1 MNMSQAKQPLPV
13 RQRRKEARPQEL
25 LDAAL
30 ALFVE
35 KGFAATRSEEVA
47 VRAGVSKGTLYL
59 YYPSKEELFK
69 AVIRESLGSKIAEG
83 REELDKHQGPM
94 TDLLVW
100 MMREWWARLG
110 LTAAG
115 GIMKIMLAEAR
126 NFPEIAAF
134 YVEEVIEPS
143 CAMLAE
149 VIRRGVASGE
159 FRPVDPDA
167 AVHVLIGPILH
178 LVLHQHSMGACGL
191 ELGPKKDPEA
201 VIALH
206 LELLFKGLLNRPPNE
221 GNLLVGA

>member
-1 MNMSQAKQPLPV
+1 MSSPSKEPIAL

-47 VRAGVSKGTLYL
+47 ARAGVSKGTLYL

-83 REELDKHQGPM
+83 REGLDKHQGPM
-94 TDLLVW
+94 ADLLVW
-100 MMREWWARLG
+100 LMREWWMRLG
-110 LTAAG
+110 LTPAG

-126 NFPEIAAF
+126 NFPDIAAF
-134 YVEEVIEPS
+134 YVDEVIDPS
-143 CAMLAE
+143 CNMLAE
-149 VIRRGVASGE
+149 VVRRGVASGE
-159 FRPVDPDA
+159 FRPVDPDT

-178 LVLHQHSMGACGL
+178 MVLHQYSIGACGL
-191 ELGPKKDPEA
+191 DLGPKKQPEA
-201 VIALH
+201 VIELH
-206 LELLFKGLLNRPPNE
+206 MELLFKGLLNRPRDDGMPR
-221 GNLLVGA
+221 VDA

>member
-1 MNMSQAKQPLPV
+1 MPSPSHASPSQ

-47 VRAGVSKGTLYL
+47 ARAGVSKGTLYL

-94 TDLLVW
+94 AELLVW
-100 MMREWWARLG
+100 LMQEWWMRLG
-110 LTAAG
+110 QTPAG

-134 YVEEVIEPS
+134 YVDEVIDPS
-143 CAMLAE
+143 CNMLAE

-167 AVHVLIGPILH
+167 AVHVLIGPVLH
-178 LVLHQHSMGACGL
+178 LVLHQYSIGACGL
-191 ELGPKKDPEA
+191 DLGPKKDPEA

-206 LELLFKGLLNRPPNE
+206 MDLLFKGLLNRPDPE
-221 GNLLVGA
+221 GGSAAHA

>member
-1 MNMSQAKQPLPV
+1 MSEAKEPTPP
-13 RQRRKEARPQEL
+13 RQRRKQARPQEL

-47 VRAGVSKGTLYL
+47 ARAGVSKGTLYL

-69 AVIRESLGSKIAEG
+69 AVVRESLGSKIAEG

-94 TDLLVW
+94 ADLLVW
-100 MMREWWARLG
+100 LMQEWWARLG
-110 LTAAG
+110 LTPAG

-126 NFPEIAAF
+126 NFPDIATF
-134 YVEEVIEPS
+134 YVDEVIDPS

-159 FRPVDPDA
+159 FRPVDPDT

-178 LVLHQHSMGACGL
+178 MVLHQYSLGACGL
-191 ELGPKKDPEA
+191 DLGPRKDPEA

-206 LELLFKGLLNRPPNE
+206 MQLLFKGLLNRPA
-221 GNLLVGA
+221 GAGMMPADA